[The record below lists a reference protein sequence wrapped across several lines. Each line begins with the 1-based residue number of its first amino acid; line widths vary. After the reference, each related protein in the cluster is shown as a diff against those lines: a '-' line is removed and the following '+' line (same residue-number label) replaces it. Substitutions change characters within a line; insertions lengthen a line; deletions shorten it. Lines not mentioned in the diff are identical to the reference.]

1 MKKTISILLVLLVV
15 LSLSACGNEDNQKYV
30 GTYTRAYNTSH
41 WEESEKLTLH
51 ADGTG
56 SFESHVTAID
66 DGWADVLHNF
76 KLLSPLESYDVSW
89 EVDSNGYIT
98 IYFQGKRYH
107 YYKLVDLRYEY
118 YYDENGF
125 TESYSRV
132 FEMKGNQLFY
142 VDGGNGWLTKTSP

>member
-1 MKKTISILLVLLVV
+1 MKKTFSILLVLLVV
-15 LSLSACGNEDNQKYV
+15 LSLSACGKEDNQKYV

-41 WEESEKLTLH
+41 WEQSEKLTLH

-56 SFESHVTAID
+56 SFESHVTAINNVE
-66 DGWADVLHNF
+66 WPWTLHNF
-76 KLLSPLESYDVSW
+76 KLLSPLASYDVSW

-98 IYFQGKRYH
+98 IYFQGKF
-107 YYKLVDLRYEY
+107 YYKYADFNY

-142 VDGGNGWLTKTSP
+142 VDSGNGWLTKTSP

>member
-1 MKKTISILLVLLVV
+1 MKKAISILLVLVVV
-15 LSLSACGNEDNQKYV
+15 LSLSACGKEDNQKYV
-30 GTYTRAYNTSH
+30 GTYTRAYNNGY
-41 WEESEKLTLH
+41 WDESEKLTLY

-66 DGWADVLHNF
+66 NDWADRPHNF

-98 IYFQGKRYH
+98 IYFQGKRY
-107 YYKLVDLRYEY
+107 YKCVDFDY

-142 VDGGNGWLTKTSP
+142 VDSGNGWLTKTSP